1 MNRSRIL
8 GARPCYTPRRLT
20 DASTDGRTAVLAMLE
35 GGTVG
40 EVFAFFADEM
50 PIAVNEVIGLTVA
63 GAGAFYRRSS
73 RPTSNCPT
81 DSTCSPKQLRGHLT
95 SSRRCRSAGAHV
107 RCVMCC
113 HGVISSGWRRRST
126 WPRIWARCPRSRPG
140 EPWPRISPIRYWS
153 NAGLRSSLPSICHG
167 GICWSTRARLSP
179 ICHRSAADKAG
190 AVSRSLQ
197 PALMSAP

>member
-1 MNRSRIL
+1 
-8 GARPCYTPRRLT
+8 
-20 DASTDGRTAVLAMLE
+20 MLE
-35 GGTVG
+35 DGTVG

-63 GAGAFYRRSS
+63 GAGAFYRRCVQADVEL
-73 RPTSNCPT
+73 PDGQHPQ
-81 DSTCSPKQLRGHLT
+81 PKAAARTLDIIATLPQRWRTRALCDVLPRGHLVGLAAALDLAKDLGEV
-95 SSRRCRSAGAHV
+95 SQIAA
-107 RCVMCC
+107 
-113 HGVISSGWRRRST
+113 WRT
-126 WPRIWARCPRSRPG
+126 
-140 EPWPRISPIRYWS
+140 WPRISPIRYWS